1 MFHSSHAWQDGY
13 ICSWLTTPPLLRLGM
28 EPSYCQS
35 KSTGF
40 WFSRN
45 DLPECGGHSGTS
57 FWYSTILLTTCIT
70 AHMYN
75 VALTS
80 LDIHLFLA
88 SWRFCVRMRIKLINC
103 ARASAGRPGAQRA
116 ASAAMQSQLTACTFN
131 LTWRGACGRLCACR
145 VWCMWSM
152 SKHTRHPCA
161 GKIWSVRGR
170 TISTMQIRVYIMKMV
185 HGTISQQIWP
195 TGELAIIMH
204 NNNVHG

>member
-1 MFHSSHAWQDGY
+1 MLALFSYWPAMYTLMYVAVYTNLSNNCMQCCWYRYILYCNNHLAILHSSHTRQDGY
-13 ICSWLTTPPLLRLGM
+13 IRFWLTTPPLLRLGM

-80 LDIHLFLA
+80 LDIHLYIA
-88 SWRFCVRMRIKLINC
+88 S
-103 ARASAGRPGAQRA
+103 
-116 ASAAMQSQLTACTFN
+116 
-131 LTWRGACGRLCACR
+131 
-145 VWCMWSM
+145 
-152 SKHTRHPCA
+152 
-161 GKIWSVRGR
+161 
-170 TISTMQIRVYIMKMV
+170 
-185 HGTISQQIWP
+185 
-195 TGELAIIMH
+195 
-204 NNNVHG
+204 